1 MFTTYTLGMEELFV
15 LSENISTFGFY
26 FLNNNIRMNNEKD
39 LIEFDDSDAI
49 KFIYNILSEEQKQRI
64 DDNTIQYVLDL
75 ICEYYDQ
82 NGLIDEDTVEEA
94 EIAEDDILN
103 FVSGLAR
110 REQVVALTDEDIQ
123 TILEGEYRY
132 GIAIGIYSETE
143 E

>member
-1 MFTTYTLGMEELFV
+1 
-15 LSENISTFGFY
+15 
-26 FLNNNIRMNNEKD
+26 MNNEKD

-49 KFIYNILSEEQKQRI
+49 KFIYNTLSEEQKQRI